1 MKNILI
7 KIKVQQAKVMAQ
19 APDLFSFVFTT
30 EELQDILPAKAF
42 VTEEA
47 AEEVSQHSPAGRW
60 HVGKWVTQT
69 NHQEWVTFR
78 IKQLSDGRAAL
89 KKQWVKTLALYLT
102 ATRGAGGRFGLFF
115 SIG

>member
-1 MKNILI
+1 
-7 KIKVQQAKVMAQ
+7 MAQ

-47 AEEVSQHSPAGRW
+47 AEVSQHSPAGRW

-69 NHQEWVTFR
+69 DHQEWVTFR

-89 KKQWVKTLALYLT
+89 TGCKHLLYTSLPPEEQKAGLLYFLAC
-102 ATRGAGGRFGLFF
+102 
-115 SIG
+115 